1 MIFITIFYKPF
12 FINLQR
18 FYIVLYFIYYYYL
31 DYFRKKALL
40 IFTPYCKKT
49 QPWNVLVRNKIIMTF
64 FYYLSGVNVFL
75 LLHLIMIIIIVGVVA
90 VATEPYYMTPAIR
103 EKKRE
108 WVEYLFSN
116 KTNQTLH
123 VHRSSAEAMKK
134 NNIWWLSEGASQS
147 ERAQHLT
154 QSSKRTQTHM
164 DFFLTTQFEWTKT
177 PAPWFSDFPSST
189 HKQNKTEHTTSHTN
203 AQTFAYIF

>member
-1 MIFITIFYKPF
+1 
-12 FINLQR
+12 
-18 FYIVLYFIYYYYL
+18 
-31 DYFRKKALL
+31 
-40 IFTPYCKKT
+40 
-49 QPWNVLVRNKIIMTF
+49 
-64 FYYLSGVNVFL
+64 
-75 LLHLIMIIIIVGVVA
+75 MIIIIVGVVA

-123 VHRSSAEAMKK
+123 VHRSSVEAMKK

-154 QSSKRTQTHM
+154 QSSKRTQTHT

-177 PAPWFSDFPSST
+177 PAPWFSDFPSPT

-203 AQTFAYIF
+203 AQTFAYIFLNLLREKERQRASVYTIHIFDCYNWRAWNIEFKSKES